1 MTYTYKTKGT
11 CSTQIDL
18 ELEGNIVHNVKFTG
32 GCNGNLQAIPK
43 LVEGLTVE
51 QVEALFKSV
60 GWESAQWPERLFKAL
75 QHSDTVISAWDGGH
89 LVGLVRVLDDTEM
102 VAYMHWV
109 LVDPAYHG
117 QHIGSHLVELVKA
130 KYRDY
135 FLLEVMPEESKNAPF
150 YQKHGFHLMD
160 DGRAMQIVNRG

>member
-1 MTYTYKTKGT
+1 MAIEYTEEKR
-11 CSTQIDL
+11 
-18 ELEGNIVHNVKFTG
+18 F
-32 GCNGNLQAIPK
+32 
-43 LVEGLTVE
+43 TVE

-109 LVDPAYHG
+109 LVIRHT
-117 QHIGSHLVELVKA
+117 GSISAAISLNWSRLSIATTSCWKSCLRKA
-130 KYRDY
+130 KTHRSTRS
-135 FLLEVMPEESKNAPF
+135 MAST
-150 YQKHGFHLMD
+150 
-160 DGRAMQIVNRG
+160 

>member
-1 MTYTYKTKGT
+1 MAIEYTEEKR
-11 CSTQIDL
+11 
-18 ELEGNIVHNVKFTG
+18 F
-32 GCNGNLQAIPK
+32 
-43 LVEGLTVE
+43 TVE

-117 QHIGSHLVELVKA
+117 QHIGVVPEFLRTLVFA
-130 KYRDY
+130 R
-135 FLLEVMPEESKNAPF
+135 PR
-150 YQKHGFHLMD
+150 GD
-160 DGRAMQIVNRG
+160 DQFADCTFSPSLDMSR